1 MSIHGTEFL
10 SSWRF
15 LFPCLFSSSDSDSCY
30 EWRLYRQV
38 SVEEG
43 ETKTK
48 ELGALMIE
56 TSAKAGF
63 NIKVRKFSLCSST
76 LEIFFG
82 PTCNMSFKPND

>member
-1 MSIHGTEFL
+1 MGLT
-10 SSWRF
+10 WRV
-15 LFPCLFSSSDSDSCY
+15 
-30 EWRLYRQV
+30 YRQV

-63 NIKVRKFSLCSST
+63 NIKVSEFS
-76 LEIFFG
+76 
-82 PTCNMSFKPND
+82 SFTMPSN